1 MLPIIDLSDLSTQN
15 SKQLVN
21 AASTHGFLLLE
32 KHSLDKETID
42 RLFELSKHFF
52 SIPIE
57 TKKEFT
63 RNSEN
68 DGYVASMVE
77 DLQQDGTGKG
87 DPKEAFNITHFN
99 LIDFLPHQNLPDVLK
114 ENQDFIAFCLKK
126 YYYILHRVC
135 KMLAIG
141 LEIKDSNGNSDPDF
155 FVNAHALN
163 LKTRSALRLLHYPK
177 PNKEFENE
185 NLAGAHTD
193 YGSLTFVL
201 QKPNKGLEIF
211 DGFKWEKVEL
221 PERNGE
227 ELLIVNIA
235 DMLSFWTNG
244 YLKSTLHR
252 VRSTEERYSV
262 VFFCQPADIITLE
275 PVNSEIIRN
284 HDGNSYYLNKNG
296 KPLTSLE
303 HLLMRLQQGYMRK

>member
-1 MLPIIDLSDLSTQN
+1 M
-15 SKQLVN
+15 
-21 AASTHGFLLLE
+21 
-32 KHSLDKETID
+32 TID
-42 RLFELSKHFF
+42 RLFTISKQFFDLSLDIKNLFPR
-52 SIPIE
+52 SQ
-57 TKKEFT
+57 
-63 RNSEN
+63 EN
-68 DGYVASMVE
+68 DGYVAPMVE

-99 LIDFLPHQNLPDVLK
+99 LNDFIPHQNLPEIYE
-114 ENQDFIAFCLKK
+114 ENKLFISSCLKK
-126 YYYILHRVC
+126 YYSILHSVC

-141 LEIKDSNGNSDPDF
+141 LEVKDNDGNPNPDY
-155 FVNAHALN
+155 FVNAHDLN

-177 PNKEFENE
+177 PSKEYENE

-201 QKPNKGLEIF
+201 QRPHKGLQIF
-211 DGFKWEKVEL
+211 DGDEWVNVEI
-221 PERNGE
+221 PEQDDGQ

-262 VFFCQPADIITLE
+262 VFFCQPADVIVLE
-275 PVNSEIIRN
+275 PVNSELIKN
-284 HDGNSYYLNKNG
+284 YNGNMYYLNSNG
-296 KPLTSLE
+296 KPLTALE
-303 HLLMRLQQGYMRK
+303 HLFIRLEQGYNKKK

>member
-1 MLPIIDLSDLSTQN
+1 MLPIIDISDLSQQN
-15 SKQLVN
+15 SKKLVN

-32 KHSLDKETID
+32 KHWLDKETID
-42 RLFELSKHFF
+42 TLFSLSKQFF
-52 SIPIE
+52 NLPME
-57 TKKEFT
+57 TKKKFT
-63 RNSEN
+63 RTPEN
-68 DGYVASMVE
+68 DGYVAPMVE

-99 LIDFLPHQNLPDVLK
+99 LIDFLPHQKLPDILK
-114 ENQDFIAFCLKK
+114 ENQDFIASCLEK
-126 YYYILHRVC
+126 YYNILHRVC

-141 LEIKDSNGNSDPDF
+141 LDIKDNNGDCDSEF

-201 QKPNKGLEIF
+201 QKPHKGLQIF
-211 DGFKWEKVEL
+211 DGSQWENVVV
-221 PERNGE
+221 PQHNGE

-262 VFFCQPADIITLE
+262 VFFCQPADTIVLE

-284 HDGNSYYLNKNG
+284 YDGDSYYLNKDG

-303 HLLMRLQQGYMRK
+303 HLLMKFQQGYGKK